1 MNIQIMANTIEHE
14 LKRELGVSL
23 NVASIQA
30 LDNAIQKHTWCVD
43 TQRELR
49 AILYQRKC
57 RAVKTYADYL
67 GLVNL

>member
-14 LKRELGVSL
+14 LKRELGASL
-23 NVASIQA
+23 NVVSIQA